1 MTASLSPLA
10 IVGLVLY
17 LVLLAYFFV
26 MWARFAL
33 DLVQSFSRN
42 WRPRGFLMVVAEVVY
57 TLTDPPIR
65 FFRRVIPPLRVGP
78 IALDFGWSITM
89 LLVIV
94 AMYIVTRIG

>member
-1 MTASLSPLA
+1 MTPLA

-17 LVLLAYFFV
+17 LAFLAYFFV

-42 WRPRGFLMVVAEVVY
+42 WRPRGFLLVVAEVVY

-65 FFRRVIPPLRVGP
+65 FFRRIIPPLRVGP
-78 IALDFGWSITM
+78 VALDFGWSITM

-94 AMYIVTRIG
+94 GMYVATRIG